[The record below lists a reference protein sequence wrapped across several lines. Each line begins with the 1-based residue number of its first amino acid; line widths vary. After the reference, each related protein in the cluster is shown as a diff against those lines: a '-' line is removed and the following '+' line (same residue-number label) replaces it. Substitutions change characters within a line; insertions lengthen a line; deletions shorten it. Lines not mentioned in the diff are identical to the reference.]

1 MRLQFQTVDVFTS
14 DRFAGNPLA
23 VVLNGE
29 GLSAQQMQAIAAE
42 FNLAETTFV
51 RPPQDPT
58 HTAEVRIFTPR
69 SEMPFAGHPNVGTAF
84 VLARAGTSYG
94 RPIDGERVVFEE
106 KAGLVPI
113 EIWKDGGAVVGA
125 RLASPQPL
133 SVGAEVTAELVA
145 SACGISRDDIETAN
159 HRPCIASCGAP
170 FILAELKSRAALAAA
185 SPNGDVFRLEVTKQ
199 PAVSIMIYTQLGDGD
214 VDIQAR
220 MFAPHLN
227 IPEDPATGSANVA
240 LIGLLAK
247 LRPEANLSLSKTI
260 AQGVEMRRPSLLNAH
275 AEKKNGVVTATYI
288 GGRCVPVMSGTI
300 DLD

>member
-23 VVLNGE
+23 VILNAG
-29 GLSAQQMQAIAAE
+29 GLSTEQMQAIAAE

-51 RPPQDPT
+51 RPPKNAA

-84 VLARAGTSYG
+84 VLARQGESCG
-94 RPIDGERVVFEE
+94 RPIAGANVIFEE

-113 EIWKDGGAVVGA
+113 EILRDGAGVVGA
-125 RLASPQPL
+125 RLASPRPL
-133 SVGAEVTAELVA
+133 SIGAEVATELVA
-145 SACGISRDDIETAN
+145 SACGIAIGDIETTH

-170 FILAELKSRAALAAA
+170 FILAELKSRAAIAGAN
-185 SPNGDVFRLEVTKQ
+185 PNSDVFRREVTKH
-199 PAVSIMIYTQLGDGD
+199 PAVSIMIYTQVNEGEI
-214 VDIQAR
+214 DIRAR

-247 LRPEANLSLSKTI
+247 LRAEPNLSLSKTI
-260 AQGVEMRRPSLLNAH
+260 AQGVEMGRPSLLKAQ
-275 AEKKNGVVTATYI
+275 AEKQNGVVTATFI
-288 GGRCVPVMSGTI
+288 GGRCVPVMSGAI
-300 DLD
+300 ELN